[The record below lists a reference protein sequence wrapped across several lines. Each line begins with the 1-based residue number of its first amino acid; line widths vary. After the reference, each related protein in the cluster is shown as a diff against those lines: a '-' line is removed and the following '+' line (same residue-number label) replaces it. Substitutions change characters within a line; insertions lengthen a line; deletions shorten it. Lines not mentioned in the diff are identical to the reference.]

1 MMSSFDSSVTGFRR
15 NIFGRINKL
24 GVLNF
29 GNTKR
34 KQEGNMPN
42 DPIIIGIAV
51 IAIAVLGY
59 TAISGMMN
67 SGKSGK
73 DKTNKGA

>member
-1 MMSSFDSSVTGFRR
+1 
-15 NIFGRINKL
+15 
-24 GVLNF
+24 
-29 GNTKR
+29 
-34 KQEGNMPN
+34 MPS

-59 TAISGMMN
+59 TAINGMM
-67 SGKSGK
+67 SGSKGGK